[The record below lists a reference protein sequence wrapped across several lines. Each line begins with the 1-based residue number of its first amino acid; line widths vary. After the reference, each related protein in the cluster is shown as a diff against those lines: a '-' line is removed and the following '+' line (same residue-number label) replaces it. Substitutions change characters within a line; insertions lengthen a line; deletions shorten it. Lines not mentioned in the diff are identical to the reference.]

1 MKFEDA
7 LYEVLEVSPRA
18 SAEVI
23 KAAYRCLVQHHHPDR
38 NEGADAANER
48 LAHINYAYSILSNPV
63 KRQSYDRRMGM
74 NHDFI
79 ERRGVRTP
87 MRGSCR
93 AASAESQG
101 VRPFG
106 FRPL

>member
-23 KAAYRCLVQHHHPDR
+23 KAAYRCLVQHHHPDK
-38 NEGADAANER
+38 NEGADVANER
-48 LAHINYAYSILSNPV
+48 LAQINYAYSILSNPAR
-63 KRQSYDRRMGM
+63 RQSYDRRMGF
-74 NHDFI
+74 NHDFV
-79 ERRGVRTP
+79 ERRGARP
-87 MRGSCR
+87 PPRGSCP
-93 AASAESQG
+93 SANKEQQG